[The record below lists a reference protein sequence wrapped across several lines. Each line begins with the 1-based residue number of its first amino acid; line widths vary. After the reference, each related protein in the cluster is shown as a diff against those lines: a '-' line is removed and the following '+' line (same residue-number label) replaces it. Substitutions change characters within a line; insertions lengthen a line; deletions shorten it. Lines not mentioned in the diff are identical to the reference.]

1 MATTSATLMTVAD
14 VEALADDSNRYDL
27 LRGELIQMSPAGRRH
42 GRTTGRISKYLGSW
56 IDDHDL
62 GEWYTAE
69 TGFILARD
77 PDILLAPDFSFVQS
91 HRLPADED
99 GYLELAPD
107 LIVEV
112 VSPSDR
118 WSQVTDQVLVWL
130 DAGVRLV
137 LIVDPIGQTVTVWT
151 PDRVSRVLTTADTL
165 DGGDVLPGFT
175 LPIVRIF
182 E

>member
-1 MATTSATLMTVAD
+1 MTAAATTVTTIAD
-14 VEALADDSNRYDL
+14 VESLAGDGCRYDL

-42 GRTTGRISKYLGSW
+42 GRTAGQISKHLGSW

-69 TGFILARD
+69 TGFVLARD
-77 PDILLAPDFSFVQS
+77 PDVLLAPDFSFVRS
-91 HRLPADED
+91 ERLPLNEE

-107 LIVEV
+107 LVVEV

-118 WSQVTDQVLVWL
+118 WSQINDKVLSWL
-130 DAGVRLV
+130 EAGVRLV
-137 LIVDPIGQTVTVWT
+137 LIVDPVGKTVTVWT
-151 PDRVSRVLTTADTL
+151 PDRVSRVLAATETL
-165 DGGDVLPGFT
+165 DGGDVLPGFV
-175 LPIVRIF
+175 LPISRIF